1 MMTRISDE
9 VGRRLMKK
17 DRVEQ
22 LNEQM
27 SSFEGTPHSG
37 VTFRVSFVWARIPAV
52 SHKHSMIG
60 SIF

>member
-1 MMTRISDE
+1 
-9 VGRRLMKK
+9 MKK

-37 VTFRVSFVWARIPAV
+37 VTFRDSFVWARIPAL
-52 SHKHSMIG
+52 SHKHFMIG
-60 SIF
+60 RIF

>member
-1 MMTRISDE
+1 MMTIIRDE

-37 VTFRVSFVWARIPAV
+37 VTFRDSFVWARIPAL
-52 SHKHSMIG
+52 SHKHFMIG
-60 SIF
+60 RIF